1 MPLFPT
7 VGVESCPLCSSPGPL
22 VESHILPS
30 FVFEWFRKTSPTGH
44 VRHGFA
50 PNVRIQ
56 DTIKQA
62 LLCEP
67 CEQRIGLWEKFT
79 AERLFHPYHDG
90 TGDVFKHGPWLAKFC
105 ASVCWRVL
113 YVMRGLGLKQF
124 SERQLLLV
132 DKTLDVWA
140 DFMFDR
146 RPHPGK
152 NELHILPVGI
162 LESANYSGLPTNFNR
177 YLARAIDMDVVC
189 SNQVAFAYVK
199 MCQLIVVG
207 FIENPY
213 PREWQG
219 TRVAIKQGTIGHQK
233 RYVLPQKFGVYLTD
247 QARRMARL
255 YSGISPKQLAKIEEA
270 FRVNTERASE
280 SQATRA
286 LEADIRMFGQA
297 AFDKSTESDPKS

>member
-7 VGVESCPLCSSPGPL
+7 IRVESCPLCSSPGPL
-22 VESHILPS
+22 VESHIVPS

-44 VRHGFA
+44 VRFGFA

-56 DTIKQA
+56 DTIKQP
-62 LLCEP
+62 LLCES

-79 AERLFHPYHDG
+79 AERLFHPYHNG
-90 TGDVFKHGPWLAKFC
+90 IGGVVKHGPWLAKFC

-113 YVMRGLGLKQF
+113 YINRGLGLKQF
-124 SERQLLLV
+124 SERQLLFV
-132 DKTLDVWA
+132 DKALDVWA

-162 LESANYSGLPTNFNR
+162 LDSANDPELSTNINR
-177 YLARAIDMDVVC
+177 YLARAIDMDVAC
-189 SNQVAFAYVK
+189 NNQIAFAYVK

-213 PREWQG
+213 PRDWQG
-219 TRVAIKQGTIGHQK
+219 TRVAIKQGTLGHQK
-233 RYVLPQKFGVYLTD
+233 RYVLPHKFGVYLND
-247 QARRMARL
+247 RARRMARL
-255 YSGISPKQLAKIEEA
+255 FSRISSKQLAKIEDA
-270 FRVNTERASE
+270 FRINAERVSE
-280 SQATRA
+280 SEGTRA

-297 AFDKSTESDPKS
+297 AFDKDTKSDKKS

>member
-7 VGVESCPLCSSPGPL
+7 VRVETCPLCSSPGPL
-22 VESHILPS
+22 VESHIVPR

-44 VRHGFA
+44 VRFGFA

-56 DTIKQA
+56 DTIKQP
-62 LLCEP
+62 LLCES
-67 CEQRIGLWEKFT
+67 CEQRIALWEKFT
-79 AERLFHPYHDG
+79 AERLFHPYHNG
-90 TGDVFKHGPWLAKFC
+90 TRGVVKHGPWLAKFC

-113 YVMRGLGLKQF
+113 YFNRGLGLKHF

-132 DKTLDVWA
+132 DKALDVWA

-146 RPHPGK
+146 RPHPDK
-152 NELHILPVGI
+152 NELHLLPVGI
-162 LESANYSGLPTNFNR
+162 LESANDPELPKNFNR

-189 SNQVAFAYVK
+189 SNQIAFAYVK
-199 MCQLIVVG
+199 MCQLIVIG

-219 TRVAIKQGTIGHQK
+219 TRVAIKQGTIGYQK
-233 RYVLPQKFGVYLTD
+233 RYVLPHKFRVYLTD

-255 YSGISPKQLAKIEEA
+255 YSGISRKQLAKVEEA
-270 FRVNTERASE
+270 FRLNAERVSKSE
-280 SQATRA
+280 GTQA
-286 LEADIRMFGQA
+286 LEADIRMFSQA
-297 AFDKSTESDPKS
+297 VFDEDNESES